1 MPGTKGKYQKR
12 VSRESSIV
20 KEDTE
25 DRRERQALAGI
36 EGRHDALMNKTVE
49 ERLVI

>member
-1 MPGTKGKYQKR
+1 MPGTQGKYQKR
-12 VSRESSIV
+12 VSREGS
-20 KEDTE
+20 KKDTE

-36 EGRHDALMNKTVE
+36 EGRHDALTNKTVE